1 MSYPK
6 KISQETVL
14 ETALAFIEDHGL
26 AELSMR
32 TLASSLGVTP
42 NALYRY
48 FPSKAELEL
57 AMADE
62 GCKLLLATL
71 EDAAKG
77 LSPPDAMRAVAR
89 AYIRFARCYPQ
100 LYAIKMKYNSGD
112 QAKSGSHDA
121 IWGFVIQLANS
132 LPTPWDAK
140 DLAMSLWAFLHG
152 MVELDRANLL
162 EGKAPE
168 AAIEVGL
175 DVMLT
180 GLMARM
186 QSSL

>member
-6 KISQETVL
+6 KISRETVL
-14 ETALAFIEDHGL
+14 ETALAFIESQGL
-26 AELSMR
+26 AALSMR

-48 FPSKAELEL
+48 FPSKAELEF

-62 GCKLLLATL
+62 GGKRLLTAL
-71 EDAAKG
+71 EKAAKG
-77 LSPPDAMRAVAR
+77 LTPPDAMRAVAR
-89 AYIRFARCYPQ
+89 AYIRFARAYPQ
-100 LYAIKMKYNSGD
+100 LYAIKMKHCGSE
-112 QAKSGSHDA
+112 QAKPDSHDA
-121 IWGFVIQLANS
+121 VWEFVISLANS

-162 EGKAPE
+162 EGKRPE

-175 DVMLT
+175 DVMLA

-186 QSSL
+186 QSPT

>member
-6 KISQETVL
+6 KITRETIL
-14 ETALAFIEDHGL
+14 ETAMAFIESQGL

-32 TLASSLGVTP
+32 ALASSLGVTP

-48 FPSKAELEL
+48 FASKADLEF

-62 GCKLLLATL
+62 GGKLLLAAL
-71 EDAAKG
+71 EKAAKG
-77 LSPPDAMRAVAR
+77 LTPPDAIRAVAR
-89 AYIRFARCYPQ
+89 AYIRFARNFPQ
-100 LYAIKMKYNSGD
+100 LYAIKMKHGGSEHN
-112 QAKSGSHDA
+112 KPGSHDA
-121 IWGFVIQLANS
+121 VWVFVINLADS

-140 DLAMSLWAFLHG
+140 GLAMSLWAFLHG

-162 EGKAPE
+162 EGKKPE

-175 DVMLT
+175 DVMLA
-180 GLMARM
+180 GLIAGM
-186 QSSL
+186 QSAT